1 MRNILALK
9 SRSWRRA
16 VAAVGISFAVCGG
29 TVLAVAAPAANAAAG
44 MSQLPRVS
52 QLPTVSQ
59 GTVVYKTCQNRSAG
73 VKTCEWLY
81 EWPYKLINGRYT
93 INVVAYGSMNGTVN
107 KSILQVQ
114 TWARRT
120 SSSPPHEIAV
130 LRGPSGTG
138 YIQGSDGKRLCAG
151 DTAGGLQSRFTYK
164 YWDPKP
170 VSAWITGTAYGLWQY
185 DPTPCNSL

>member
-9 SRSWRRA
+9 TGPWRRA
-16 VAAVGISFAVCGG
+16 AAAAGISFAFVGG
-29 TVLAVAAPAANAAAG
+29 TMLAVATPAAHATAG
-44 MSQLPRVS
+44 MSQLPK
-52 QLPTVSQ
+52 VSQ
-59 GTVVYKTCQNRSAG
+59 GTVVDRTCQNRSAG

-81 EWPYKLINGRYT
+81 EWPYKLINGKYT
-93 INVVAYGSMNGTVN
+93 INVQAYGSMNGTVS

-120 SSSPPHEIAV
+120 ASSPPHEIAV
-130 LRGPSGTG
+130 LQGPAGTG
-138 YIQGSDGKRLCAG
+138 YIQGNDGKRLCAG

-170 VSAWITGTAYGLWQY
+170 VSQWITGTAYGLWQY